1 MNSDILISNGYHKKK
16 ISELCIGNLLTQLVK
31 EPTRVT
37 ATSSTDIDL
46 IFVTNSEKIIQH
58 GVIKTG
64 ITDHYMPFLVR
75 KTYIQSRPPKTILTR
90 NSNHMM
96 KRSS

>member
-1 MNSDILISNGYHKKK
+1 MK
-16 ISELCIGNLLTQLVK
+16 ISELCDGSLLTLLVK

-37 ATSSTDIDL
+37 ATSSTGIDL

-58 GVIKTG
+58 GIIKTG

-75 KTYIQSRPPKTILTR
+75 KTYIQRKPIKDYI
-90 NSNHMM
+90 N
-96 KRSS
+96 